1 MIEYKLFVNDEVYK
15 RYYEFIK
22 NRIKSN
28 RKWNIMKRE
37 LMYDFFNSKFQFNNL
52 KPTACIICKYLI
64 PSNN

>member
-1 MIEYKLFVNDEVYK
+1 
-15 RYYEFIK
+15 
-22 NRIKSN
+22 
-28 RKWNIMKRE
+28 MKRE